1 MINLGKIKDRFY
13 SQDKYMAFPVGKKSL
28 SNLLKICHQKWDIF
42 NDFVKELDGVHW
54 LLKAVL
60 LLAFIIQQE
69 VFWGFLLVWT
79 FNSLWEMASQIQGDT
94 LDFIS
99 MRVLAF
105 CLFIFH

>member
-1 MINLGKIKDRFY
+1 
-13 SQDKYMAFPVGKKSL
+13 MAFPVGKKSL

-69 VFWGFLLVWT
+69 VFWGMFIPLMDSCWFEHSIHYEKWHHRYKETHLILSVWE
-79 FNSLWEMASQIQGDT
+79 F
-94 LDFIS
+94 
-99 MRVLAF
+99 
-105 CLFIFH
+105 